1 MGSIRTVENLAKP
14 VKLSV
19 STLQL
24 PSSRLNIGAQQ
35 YTTSALTLNTAVTGV
50 GGVDAT
56 VAAGKLYT
64 VYAVVSSNVVY
75 LIASLSSSLPTGF
88 TQARAVGGFTTNASS
103 QVDQVASQAGDL
115 SVSSISV
122 LGNNLTAYPT
132 FRNRLINGCF
142 RVWQRGTSFNPI
154 TTTAQSGV
162 YTADRWKASLDSAD
176 GNIFLTRAAFAAG
189 QTEVPGNPQYYITMA
204 AQAFG
209 TGTRLRFE
217 QRIEDVTSFA
227 NDMVTISF
235 YAKVTTAGSI
245 NLSYTQNFGT
255 GGSASVTGVISS
267 SVPVTA
273 SWSKI
278 VISASI
284 PSVLGKTIGANN
296 YLAIELNLPLAMGNY
311 NYLILSSVQIESG
324 PAATPFE
331 FRPLGAEIGLCQR
344 YFEKSFPMDVAPANG
359 ANATSFATGPAVCYA
374 FPIVTWAGTGTS
386 SGVAPFKVV
395 KRAIPMAVRYGNS
408 SGQWAYLLSGSLPTS
423 QSALTFVN
431 NLGIFPGNNSAY
443 VTDTFLT
450 AENNITQSTLFN
462 VIGHW
467 TADAEL

>member
-1 MGSIRTVENLAKP
+1 MGSIRTVENIAKLA
-14 VKLSV
+14 KLSV

-132 FRNRLINGCF
+132 FRNRLINSCF

-344 YFEKSFPMDVAPANG
+344 YYLLISGPYPATLDGTASEYPNAYVPVSVPLRTVSTSGLTTGPLYYNSGGEFSFTPANG
-359 ANATSFATGPAVCYA
+359 ALSAVQYGAMVKILRGGISNGLGTAHSQKLGTWQISGA
-374 FPIVTWAGTGTS
+374 F
-386 SGVAPFKVV
+386 
-395 KRAIPMAVRYGNS
+395 
-408 SGQWAYLLSGSLPTS
+408 
-423 QSALTFVN
+423 
-431 NLGIFPGNNSAY
+431 
-443 VTDTFLT
+443 
-450 AENNITQSTLFN
+450 
-462 VIGHW
+462 
-467 TADAEL
+467 DAEL